1 MRKTKTLAALA
12 AVGLLAACAAGPE
25 DTLVADPVAESQAED
40 TLTGLGE
47 ADDPLAAGAG
57 GLEQYGRLAD
67 VRRAG

>member
-57 GLEQYGRLAD
+57 GLDSTVGSPM
-67 VRRAG
+67 